1 MTCIDAADLPAHVT
15 VPTIQMEACK
25 GNFDTAAKSC
35 TSQPNRNLSQHGRN
49 LMHTE
54 KTYVD
59 VSIAALVWLALP
71 AMVIAALSL
80 THSSFSYAQL
90 LVALLIAL
98 AKASFDYLNMSPGE
112 MDSVQKAHCVEMEPY
127 LAQPK
132 GLPITEE
139 PTIAFCT
146 KPIK

>member
-1 MTCIDAADLPAHVT
+1 
-15 VPTIQMEACK
+15 
-25 GNFDTAAKSC
+25 
-35 TSQPNRNLSQHGRN
+35 
-49 LMHTE
+49 MHTE